1 MRLWPNQLRMQHQ
14 QKSELRAITNG
25 FGIDQKMNKREEEA
39 APPSSH
45 RRRLCLENGDN
56 SQQNHLRGLA
66 RKKTQGSEHLGCLL
80 QLGDATAG
88 ITQGVLSSSSPTE
101 HITNEQL
108 HSSRCFGA
116 TSAIKK

>member
-39 APPSSH
+39 APPFSH

-66 RKKTQGSEHLGCLL
+66 RKKPKAASTLAACCSWAMQRL
-80 QLGDATAG
+80 A
-88 ITQGVLSSSSPTE
+88 
-101 HITNEQL
+101 
-108 HSSRCFGA
+108 
-116 TSAIKK
+116 